1 MARYSTKN
9 ARFKK
14 YSTKAKKYNWKKK
27 YYARKSR
34 KYGNKKKGMQRI
46 KTVRYR
52 AKNIGG
58 DRAYCKL
65 RYVVG
70 NQFGLS
76 SAVSNS
82 QNLAM
87 NLGAAPD
94 GTGSSLLQ
102 TCSINGIFGNTPNL
116 STMAQ
121 LYMKYRIRGIKLKLT
136 YWQTAAAGAGAP
148 LLLYTNAQSSNE
160 VLGLSTVSPA
170 PAFVTPTI
178 TNIGEQRW
186 SRSRV
191 CNGIATAGGKPTSL
205 TAYYS
210 VNKVFGPDAVVKND
224 EDFTG
229 EMQVATPYW
238 SNSVPSG
245 TNQNT
250 PIRTP
255 WLQFGITSLDGLPTS
270 ATGVLK
276 VEATVYAEFFGKRP
290 LTS

>member
-9 ARFKK
+9 VRFKK

-52 AKNIGG
+52 ARNIGG

-205 TAYYS
+205 TSYYS
-210 VNKVFGPDAVVKND
+210 VNKVFGPDAVVRND

-255 WLQFGITSLDGLPTS
+255 WLQFGITSLDGLPVS

>member
-14 YSTKAKKYNWKKK
+14 YSTKAKKYNWRKK
-27 YYARKSR
+27 YYKRKSR
-34 KYGNKKKGMQRI
+34 KYGNKKSGMQRI

-58 DRAYCKL
+58 DRAFCKL

-76 SAVSNS
+76 TTVTNS

-87 NLGAAPD
+87 NIGAAPD
-94 GTGSSLLQ
+94 GGAPGASLLQ
-102 TCSINGIFGNTPNL
+102 PCTINGVFGNTPNL
-116 STMAQ
+116 STMAM
-121 LYMKYRIRGIKLKLT
+121 LYLKYRIRGIKLKLT
-136 YWQTAAAGAGAP
+136 YWQTGNAAP
-148 LLLYTNAQSSNE
+148 LMLYTNAQSSNN
-160 VLGLSTVSPA
+160 VLGLTSDAPSPA
-170 PAFVTPTI
+170 FITPTI

-186 SRSRV
+186 SRYRV
-191 CNGIATAGGKPTSL
+191 CNGLTAAGGKPTTL
-205 TAYYS
+205 QAYYS

-229 EMQVATPYW
+229 EMQLATPYW
-238 SNSVPSG
+238 SNTIPSG
-245 TNQNT
+245 ANQNT

-290 LTS
+290 TTS